1 MTAGTKGGF
10 DSNDPCVGQ
19 NEKKLPWEP
28 KQASVSGNAL
38 QKRPYLYGGVKMGAG
53 GETVAVGRWRERRG
67 SINDDDKWLSQ
78 WCSQWCILEYACLT
92 VPW

>member
-1 MTAGTKGGF
+1 MILASARTKRSCPG
-10 DSNDPCVGQ
+10 NQ
-19 NEKKLPWEP
+19 N
-28 KQASVSGNAL
+28 
-38 QKRPYLYGGVKMGAG
+38 KRLCRGMRCKSDRTCMGGVKMGAG